1 MFVNLSSIV
10 RYGEE
15 CYNSVVFYTPH
26 RLCWTRQAK
35 AATFGGICLQIAST
49 KSSLML
55 HLLWQSPDEVGRA
68 ISPLHRTPS
77 KNMSD
82 QMHTQRKEVAS

>member
-26 RLCWTRQAK
+26 RLCGTRQAK
-35 AATFGGICLQIAST
+35 AATFGGTLFTNCIDKTFVDAPPALA
-49 KSSLML
+49 
-55 HLLWQSPDEVGRA
+55 
-68 ISPLHRTPS
+68 
-77 KNMSD
+77 
-82 QMHTQRKEVAS
+82 VAW